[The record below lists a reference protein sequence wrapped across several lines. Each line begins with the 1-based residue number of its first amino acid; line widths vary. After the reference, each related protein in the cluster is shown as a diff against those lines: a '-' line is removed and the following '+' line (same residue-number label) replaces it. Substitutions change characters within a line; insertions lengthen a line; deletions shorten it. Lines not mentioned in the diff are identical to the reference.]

1 MDFSNPRAF
10 MTFYF
15 VLAALTAFYPQSV
28 QAQSPSPNPR
38 TAASDTALDDARVAF
53 EALSETDRKLIQD
66 ALIWTGDYNGVADGT
81 FGRQTYAAIAAYQ
94 IRSRQQP
101 NGILIPQARSD
112 LLAAAQQARSAAGF
126 TLVDDPKTGIRIA
139 IPTKILS
146 KQATNPSGGSRWQ
159 SADDRITLD
168 TRLAPPDATL
178 QSLYDRNLSIQA
190 PGRAVSYKVL
200 RPDFFVIAGETS
212 IGKFYTRYSGGTEG
226 LRGFSIGYDKT
237 LAPQFDRF
245 VVAIANS
252 FTPFPEQLAP
262 AAVAVAPVPKL
273 QPQTKPQA
281 PNLIGTGIVIGRRQV
296 ITTAPIASCRDVRVS
311 GLKPRQ
317 INGRSPFVLEF
328 ANDLNAQ
335 PLKAAHGVLVEDS
348 PLLVIGFAEEGGKT
362 NLSAMPAKALNAGM
376 ISAPLQPG
384 MSGALVIDMHGTL
397 VGLAG
402 ILPSMPQRIAGIVP
416 TANYPVVPVSDLFG
430 TAPVLADQWNEAMA
444 QSRTAADIVG
454 SMRPS
459 FVPIICG
466 P

>member
-10 MTFYF
+10 MKCYF
-15 VLAALTAFYPQSV
+15 VIVALMAFYPQSV

-53 EALSETDRKLIQD
+53 EALSETDRKSIQG

-101 NGILIPQARSD
+101 NGILIPRARSG

-126 TLVDDPKTGIRIA
+126 TLVDDPKTGIRIG

-146 KQATNPSGGSRWQ
+146 KQATSPSGGSRWQ

-178 QSLYDRNLSIQA
+178 QSLYDRNLSIQT
-190 PGRAVSYKVL
+190 PGRAVNYKVL

-212 IGKFYTRYSGGTEG
+212 IGKFYTRYSRGTGG

-245 VVAIANS
+245 AVAVANS

-273 QPQTKPQA
+273 EPQA

-296 ITTAPIASCRDVRVS
+296 ITTAPIASCRDVQVS

-328 ANDLNAQ
+328 ADDLNAQ
-335 PLKAAHGVLVEDS
+335 PLKAAQGVLVEDS
-348 PLLVIGFAEEGGKT
+348 PLLVIGFAEEGGKM
-362 NLSAMPAKALNAGM
+362 NLSAMPAKALKAGM

-402 ILPSMPQRIAGIVP
+402 ILTSKPQRIAGIVP
-416 TANYPVVPVSDLFG
+416 TANHPVVPVSELFG
-430 TAPVLADQWNEAMA
+430 TAPVLADQWNETMA

-454 SMRPS
+454 SLRPS
-459 FVPIICG
+459 LVPIICG